1 MYSQVLVTI
10 ILNGIGIVT
19 LSTKTT
25 ACKNNQMFEP
35 THQPDYNN
43 ASQYTIGEN
52 IPNHLSEWGS
62 M

>member
-1 MYSQVLVTI
+1 MYSQFLVTF
-10 ILNGIGIVT
+10 ILNGIGILT
-19 LSTKTT
+19 LSITTT

-35 THQPDYNN
+35 TNQPIYNN

-52 IPNHLSEWGS
+52 IPYYLSEWGS